1 MSALKTRNYFVG
13 PVETMPYEPRG
24 DYHKVE
30 NSSDWLDQPQKTAL
44 DVQIG
49 GHHYKDCKIQP
60 VEFIEANGIG
70 FLEGCVIKRL
80 ARHGKPTGKGMQDIE
95 KSIHEL
101 QLLLQFRYPTAMSDG
116 ADTLCG
122 FGLAPVKQEGT
133 STLFDM
139 TPKGRMSAER
149 RAARSE
155 AMKRAW
161 ARRKAN
167 EKAREELQKHIV
179 KAAAKKAKS
188 KVKAKAK
195 HK

>member
-1 MSALKTRNYFVG
+1 MKN
-13 PVETMPYEPRG
+13 
-24 DYHKVE
+24 
-30 NSSDWLDQPQKTAL
+30 NAL

-60 VEFIEANGIG
+60 VEFIEANNIG

-80 ARHGKPTGKGMQDIE
+80 ARHEKPTGKGIQDIE

-101 QLLLQFRYPTAMSDG
+101 QLLLQFRYPTSSDG
-116 ADTLCG
+116 VALISTSHPQEG
-122 FGLAPVKQEGT
+122 FGLAPAKQEGA

-161 ARRKAN
+161 ARRKA
-167 EKAREELQKHIV
+167 
-179 KAAAKKAKS
+179 AAKRKVQPAPKKS
-188 KVKAKAK
+188 KVKAKVK
-195 HK
+195 RK